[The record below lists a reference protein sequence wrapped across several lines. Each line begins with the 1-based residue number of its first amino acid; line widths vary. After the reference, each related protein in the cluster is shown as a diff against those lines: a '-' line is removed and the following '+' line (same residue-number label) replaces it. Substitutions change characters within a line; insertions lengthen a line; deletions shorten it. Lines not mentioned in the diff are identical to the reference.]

1 LDVQIQKVG
10 VVGCGLMGSGIAE
23 VAARSGFDVLVRE
36 IDDAAVARG
45 RKRIEGSLAK
55 AVEKEKISA
64 ADRDAA
70 LGRMSF
76 TTDVAKLADRDLV
89 IEAIVEEMSAKRE
102 LFEKLHGLCPAET
115 VFASNT
121 SSLPIT
127 DMSAG
132 TRPERFVGLHFFNPV
147 PVMRLVE
154 VVRTLG
160 TSDEAFQAA
169 CAFGEKVGKTVVRAK
184 DTPGFVVNVLLVP
197 YLLDAVRQLE
207 RGLATK
213 EDIDNAMKLG
223 CGYPMG
229 PLELLD
235 FVGLDT
241 TLFIADIMSAEF
253 KDAHYAAPPMLRR
266 LVAAGRNGRKAGR
279 GFYDYPAGK

>member
-1 LDVQIQKVG
+1 MEIRKVG

-23 VAARSGFDVLVRE
+23 IAAKAGLGVVVRE
-36 IDDAAVARG
+36 VDDALLARG
-45 RKRIEGSLAK
+45 RKRVEGSLAK
-55 AVEKEKISA
+55 AVEKGKLDA
-64 ADRDAA
+64 AARDALLA
-70 LGRMSF
+70 RIAW
-76 TTDVAKLADRDLV
+76 TTRLADFADADLV
-89 IEAIVEEMSAKRE
+89 VEAIVENMAAKRE
-102 LFEKLHGLCPAET
+102 LFAALDGICPPHA

-121 SSLPIT
+121 SSLPIG
-127 DMSAG
+127 DMAAA
-132 TRPERFVGLHFFNPV
+132 TKRPDRFVGLHFFNPV

-154 VVRTLG
+154 VVRTLS
-160 TSDEAFQAA
+160 TSEEAFAAA

-213 EDIDNAMKLG
+213 EDIDTAMKLG

-229 PLELLD
+229 PFELLD

-241 TLFIADIMSAEF
+241 TLYIADIMFAEF
-253 KDAHYAAPPMLRR
+253 KDPHYAAPPMLRR
-266 LVAAGRNGRKAGR
+266 LVAAGRHGRKAGR
-279 GFYDYPAGK
+279 GFYDHAGK